1 MPIGAPDTM
10 CTSVRY
16 YDRPRRRPCGLT
28 RMTRVGLADDIDRKG
43 TDGGN
48 GFLVS
53 GGRLEGHGGSWGK
66 KEFGG
71 LSKRNIK

>member
-1 MPIGAPDTM
+1 
-10 CTSVRY
+10 
-16 YDRPRRRPCGLT
+16 
-28 RMTRVGLADDIDRKG
+28 MTRVGLADDIDRKG